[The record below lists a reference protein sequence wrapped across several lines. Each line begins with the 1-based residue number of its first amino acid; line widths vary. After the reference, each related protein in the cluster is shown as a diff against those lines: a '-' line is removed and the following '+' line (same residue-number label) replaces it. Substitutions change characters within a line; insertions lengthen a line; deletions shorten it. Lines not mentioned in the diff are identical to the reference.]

1 MSVLIIY
8 DGKSGTTQKAA
19 NLLKEYLPQAETV
32 DIKKLNHNL
41 ASYDTVIIGSAIRMG
56 NISKATK
63 SFIAANQAELLQKKL
78 GLFICCGLPEKA
90 AQQLADNF
98 PANLRQHAIATKSFG
113 GEMNPDNLKGM
124 DKFIAKTVIK
134 ERAKDPD
141 APITKLDLNAIKEF
155 AAQLAK

>member
-56 NISKATK
+56 NISKAC
-63 SFIAANQAELLQKKL
+63 LLYTSR
-78 GLFICCGLPEKA
+78 C
-90 AQQLADNF
+90 
-98 PANLRQHAIATKSFG
+98 
-113 GEMNPDNLKGM
+113 
-124 DKFIAKTVIK
+124 V
-134 ERAKDPD
+134 
-141 APITKLDLNAIKEF
+141 
-155 AAQLAK
+155 